1 MFIIFQSI
9 TILLINI
16 TIKQW
21 QIFNG
26 YELYKI
32 MFSLIKQVF
41 IALLGF
47 SRSLSTKCVSLKN
60 EPCIVRP
67 TLTELKRY
75 PFVISLD

>member
-1 MFIIFQSI
+1 
-9 TILLINI
+9 
-16 TIKQW
+16 
-21 QIFNG
+21 
-26 YELYKI
+26 

-75 PFVISLD
+75 PFMISLD